1 MITLFLKTPKKIKV
15 FLLLVLIFSIMM
27 NQGFAQKAKS
37 KSDIKGYVK
46 DVKTGEALPYANIII
61 QDTNRGTITN
71 TDGYFV
77 LVNVPVGLCSLQVDY
92 IGYKSQTIELQNV
105 SGGLPIFTVEMEP
118 SVIEL
123 EGVMVTAQAE
133 MLDVSSKQISQIT
146 FSPRQLASL
155 PSIGEVDVFRTMQLL
170 PGISGAT
177 EGESGL
183 YVRGGTPDQN
193 LVLFDGMTIYHV
205 DHFFGFFSAFNAD
218 AIKDIQLYKGGFPAE
233 YGGRISSVVDLTGK
247 SGNKNKPQFGYGI
260 NLLSAHAFFETPLWD
275 KGTFLVAGRRSY
287 TDFIRSPL
295 YDSIYGLMTGEEDG
309 GATGGPVNF
318 GGRGG
323 GRMGGSQMEGE
334 FIPSF
339 YFYDLN
345 SKLTLNPTS
354 KDILTFSFYTGKDD
368 LDKSQDFGDIGF
380 KMRGTDTEASLQT
393 TDFTRWGNLGFS
405 GKWSRQWHDRFHV
418 DLLAASSEYFSE
430 YDRSADMTSLAPAN
444 QEGENQRR
452 GFANTSDEDNTVKDM
467 SYKLNADWQIAQS
480 HRLGFGLH
488 ASKFDNSYTATRNDT
503 IEILSRKNKSWL
515 YSAYVQDK
523 WKISNLELTLG
534 LRSSLYENTNN
545 LYHEPRFSLNYQLTK
560 NLQLKGAWGQYYQFV
575 SRVANEDVT
584 QGARDFWLLADED
597 IDPSYSEHFI
607 AGVNYEN
614 DNYVFGIEAYQKNLD
629 DLIEFSRRYVSVGPK
644 QSETIDNFFFG
655 TGQVRG
661 IEFLAQKKRG
671 ALTGWIGYTLG
682 KVDYVFP
689 GINNGDIF
697 PANHD
702 RRHEVNAVAKLNLGV
717 WTLAA
722 TWVFASGSPYTAPE
736 SQYYIPYLDGEYH
749 SYIHVSDKNSFRLPD
764 YHRLDLS
771 ASRRFSTGNWS
782 TEVGVSIFNAYNHKN
797 VWYRDY
803 NLDTTPITVT
813 DVMLLGF
820 TPTIYLQMNLK

>member
-1 MITLFLKTPKKIKV
+1 MTTSFLKAPDKIKIFLFLI
-15 FLLLVLIFSIMM
+15 LIFSIMM
-27 NQGFAQKAKS
+27 SQGLAQKS

-61 QDTNRGTITN
+61 KDTNRGTITN

-105 SGGLPIFTVEMEP
+105 SGGLSIFTVEMEP

-123 EGVMVTAQAE
+123 EGVIVTAQAE

-146 FSPRQLASL
+146 FSPRQLSSL

-247 SGNKNKPQFGYGI
+247 SGNKNKPQFGYGV

-275 KGTFLVAGRRSY
+275 KGTFLIAGRRSY

-295 YDSIYGLMTGEEDG
+295 YNSIYGLMTGEEDG

-418 DLLAASSEYFSE
+418 DLLAASSKYFSE

-444 QEGENQRR
+444 QEDENQRR
-452 GFANTSDEDNTVKDM
+452 SFSNTSDEANTVKDM
-467 SYKLNADWQIAQS
+467 SYKLNADWQVSQS
-480 HRLGFGLH
+480 HRLGYGVH
-488 ASKFDNSYTATRNDT
+488 ASLFDNSYTATRNDT
-503 IEILSRKNKSWL
+503 IEILSRENKSWL
-515 YSAYVQDK
+515 YSAYLQDK
-523 WKISNLELTLG
+523 WKISNLEWTFG
-534 LRSSLYENTNN
+534 LRSSHYENTNK
-545 LYHEPRFSLNYQLTK
+545 LYHEPRVSFNYQLTK
-560 NLQLKGAWGQYYQFV
+560 NLQFKGAWGQYYQFV

-584 QGARDFWLLADED
+584 QGARDFWLLADKD
-597 IDPSYSEHFI
+597 IKPSFSEHFI
-607 AGVNYEN
+607 AGLNYEN
-614 DNYVFGIEAYQKNLD
+614 DNYVFGIEAYQKDLN
-629 DLIEFSRRYVSVGPK
+629 DLIEFSRRYVSAGPK

-655 TGQVRG
+655 TGEVRG

-682 KVDYVFP
+682 KVDYHFP
-689 GINNGDIF
+689 GLNNGEVF

-702 RRHEVNAVAKLNLGV
+702 RRHEINAVAKLNLGV

-771 ASRRFSTGNWS
+771 ASRRFSAGNWS

-820 TPTIYLQMNLK
+820 TPTVYVQMNLK